1 MAFCNGTLIDEHN
14 RYAVCKQ
21 LGVEPVVIEKD
32 FNSRSEV
39 INWIL
44 DTQLN
49 RRNITENQRTY
60 LLGKR
65 YKEEKKVVG
74 ANQYTEPIKVKDK
87 PVSKETKP
95 IVTETKEPFPN
106 KSGDVTVSPPQKTA
120 EKIAEQ
126 INVSPRTVYNAEKF
140 TEAVDKVA
148 KATGIS
154 PQKILSNDV
163 KATQKEIK
171 EVAQFEPEKQK
182 QVF

>member
-1 MAFCNGTLIDEHN
+1 MIDVHN
-14 RYAVCKQ
+14 RYAVCKK

-74 ANQYTEPIKVKDK
+74 RPQVEEINQTAKENKIGHSDQIKSSPIPPK
-87 PVSKETKP
+87 PT
-95 IVTETKEPFPN
+95 IH
-106 KSGDVTVSPPQKTA
+106 
-120 EKIAEQ
+120 KIAEQ
-126 INVSPRTVYNAEKF
+126 VNVSPKTVQRAEKF
-140 TEAVDKVA
+140 TEAV
-148 KATGIS
+148 GC
-154 PQKILSNDV
+154 
-163 KATQKEIK
+163 
-171 EVAQFEPEKQK
+171 
-182 QVF
+182 